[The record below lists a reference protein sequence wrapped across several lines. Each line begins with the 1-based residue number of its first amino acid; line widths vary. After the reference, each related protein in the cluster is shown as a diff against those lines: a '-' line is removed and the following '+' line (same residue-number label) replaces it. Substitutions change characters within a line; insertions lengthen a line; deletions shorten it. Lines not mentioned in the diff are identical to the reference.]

1 MRVSNRKAL
10 LLRVLAVAGILVSIP
25 ISGGANEIRE
35 PAQSPANAF
44 AFLAVQQEP
53 KNIDPPA
60 SSSENSSV
68 ACTLLSSSVIKSVQG
83 EPLKHSKGSQ
93 VQNGSMIISQCFYS
107 LPTFSNSIS
116 LTLNL
121 PLSGNASRTGPR
133 YLWKKWFHADTS
145 DNQEPHPDFDSPKP
159 NEEGAEEKSAPPVPV
174 SGLGEEAFWVRR
186 FVGTLYVL
194 KGDTVLRIS
203 IGGKQEDAA
212 RLRKAQLL
220 AKSALEKLP

>member
-1 MRVSNRKAL
+1 VRVLNRKAL
-10 LLRVLAVAGILVSIP
+10 LLPALVVAGILASVPVSA
-25 ISGGANEIRE
+25 GANGIRE
-35 PAQSPANAF
+35 PAQSLANAF

-53 KNIDPPA
+53 KNIAPPLG
-60 SSSENSSV
+60 SSENSSV

-83 EPLKHSKGSQ
+83 EPLKQSKGSQ
-93 VQNGSMIISQCFYS
+93 AQNESMIISQCFYS

-145 DNQEPHPDFDSPKP
+145 DNQEPDFDSPQPK
-159 NEEGAEEKSAPPVPV
+159 EEGAEEKSAPPIPV
-174 SGLGEEAFWVRR
+174 SCLGEEAFWVRR

-194 KGDTVLRIS
+194 RGDTVLRIS
-203 IGGKQEDAA
+203 IGGKQDDAA

-220 AKSALEKLP
+220 AKSALENLP

>member
-1 MRVSNRKAL
+1 VRVLNRKAL
-10 LLRVLAVAGILVSIP
+10 LLPALVVAGILASVPVSA
-25 ISGGANEIRE
+25 GANGIRE
-35 PAQSPANAF
+35 PAQSLANAF

-53 KNIDPPA
+53 KNIAPPLG
-60 SSSENSSV
+60 SSENSSV

-83 EPLKHSKGSQ
+83 EPLKQSKGSQ
-93 VQNGSMIISQCFYS
+93 AQNESMIISQCFYS

-145 DNQEPHPDFDSPKP
+145 DNQEPNPDFDSPQPK
-159 NEEGAEEKSAPPVPV
+159 EEGAEEKSAPPVPV

-203 IGGKQEDAA
+203 IGGKQDDAA

-220 AKSALEKLP
+220 AKSALENLP

>member
-1 MRVSNRKAL
+1 ML
-10 LLRVLAVAGILVSIP
+10 LPMLAAAGILAFIA
-25 ISGGANEIRE
+25 ISAGADEIRE
-35 PAQSPANAF
+35 PAQSLANAF
-44 AFLAVQQEP
+44 AFLAVEQEP
-53 KNIDPPA
+53 KNIAPPLG
-60 SSSENSSV
+60 SSENSSV

-83 EPLKHSKGSQ
+83 EPLKQSKGSQ
-93 VQNGSMIISQCFYS
+93 AQNESMVISQCFYS

-145 DNQEPHPDFDSPKP
+145 DNQEPDFDSPQPKQ
-159 NEEGAEEKSAPPVPV
+159 EGAEEKSAAPVPV

-194 KGDTVLRIS
+194 RGDTVLRIS
-203 IGGKQEDAA
+203 IGGKQDDAA

-220 AKSALEKLP
+220 AKSALENLR

>member
-1 MRVSNRKAL
+1 ML
-10 LLRVLAVAGILVSIP
+10 LPMLAAAGILASLA
-25 ISGGANEIRE
+25 ISAGADEIRE
-35 PAQSPANAF
+35 PAQPLANAF
-44 AFLAVQQEP
+44 AFPAVEQEP
-53 KNIDPPA
+53 KNIAPPLG
-60 SSSENSSV
+60 SSENSSV

-83 EPLKHSKGSQ
+83 EPLKQSKGSQ
-93 VQNGSMIISQCFYS
+93 AQNESMIISQCFYS

-145 DNQEPHPDFDSPKP
+145 DSQVPDFDSPQPKQ
-159 NEEGAEEKSAPPVPV
+159 EGAEEKSAAPVPV

-194 KGDTVLRIS
+194 RGDTVLRIS
-203 IGGKQEDAA
+203 IGGKQDDAA

>member
-1 MRVSNRKAL
+1 MRVSNTKAPL
-10 LLRVLAVAGILVSIP
+10 LPVLAVAGILASLPVYA
-25 ISGGANEIRE
+25 GANEICE
-35 PAQSPANAF
+35 PAQSLANAF

-53 KNIDPPA
+53 KNIAPPL

-83 EPLKHSKGSQ
+83 EPLKQSKGSQ
-93 VQNGSMIISQCFYS
+93 AQNESMIISQCFYS

-133 YLWKKWFHADTS
+133 YLWKKWFHADAS
-145 DNQEPHPDFDSPKP
+145 DNQEPNPDFDSPEPK
-159 NEEGAEEKSAPPVPV
+159 EGAEEKSAPSVPV

-194 KGDTVLRIS
+194 KGDIVLRIS
-203 IGGKQEDAA
+203 IGGKQDDAA

-220 AKSALEKLP
+220 AKSALENLP

>member
-1 MRVSNRKAL
+1 
-10 LLRVLAVAGILVSIP
+10 
-25 ISGGANEIRE
+25 
-35 PAQSPANAF
+35 
-44 AFLAVQQEP
+44 
-53 KNIDPPA
+53 
-60 SSSENSSV
+60 
-68 ACTLLSSSVIKSVQG
+68 
-83 EPLKHSKGSQ
+83 
-93 VQNGSMIISQCFYS
+93 MIISQCFYS

-145 DNQEPHPDFDSPKP
+145 DSQVPDFDSPQPKQ
-159 NEEGAEEKSAPPVPV
+159 EGAEEKSAAPVPV

-194 KGDTVLRIS
+194 RGDTVLRIS
-203 IGGKQEDAA
+203 IGGKQDDAA

-220 AKSALEKLP
+220 AKSALENLR